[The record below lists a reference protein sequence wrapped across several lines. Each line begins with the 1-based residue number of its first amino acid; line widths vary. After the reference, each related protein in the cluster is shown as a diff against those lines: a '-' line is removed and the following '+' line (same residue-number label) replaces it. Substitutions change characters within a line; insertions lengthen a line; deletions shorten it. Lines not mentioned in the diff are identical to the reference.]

1 MKNFAIVLNSGG
13 VEDGGMSFKHCLLA
27 ASVAVMWGLNF
38 LAIDLSLE
46 QFPPFFLVALRFAL
60 LAIPTLLFVPM
71 PKVRF
76 RWILGYG
83 LGFGILQFA
92 FLYWGM
98 AAGMPA
104 GLASLVLQA
113 SGPFTVFLG
122 MTVLRERV
130 RPSQMA
136 FLLVAMAGLG
146 VVGWQ
151 RFDSSASLLPFLLT
165 LAGAFGWAI
174 GNICNRQ
181 AHSTEPVKLTMWM
194 SVVPPVPMLIVAL
207 LVEGP
212 DRIGQSLTTLA
223 TPTGLLGLAGLIY
236 TVVIATVI
244 GSGVWSWLM
253 SRNPAGVVAPFS
265 MLVPIVGMSAAW
277 LVFGETVSLG
287 ELCGAGLV
295 IVGVL
300 GAGLKAAKG
309 ARIAGALAE
318 AVPEPVPD
326 VTEPAG
332 ESNPVSDVPA
342 GTREEDVPAGT
353 ATGSHLDDGRVRG
366 NAR

>member
-1 MKNFAIVLNSGG
+1 
-13 VEDGGMSFKHCLLA
+13 MSVKHCLLA

-194 SVVPPVPMLIVAL
+194 SVVPPVPMFIVAL

-212 DRIGQSLTTLA
+212 DRIGQSLTTE
-223 TPTGLLGLAGLIY
+223 TTSTGQLGLAGLIY

-318 AVPEPVPD
+318 AVPEPVP
-326 VTEPAG
+326 EPAG
-332 ESNPVSDVPA
+332 EPNPVSDVPA

-353 ATGSHLDDGRVRG
+353 ATGSHLGWAAHPRRE
-366 NAR
+366 RP